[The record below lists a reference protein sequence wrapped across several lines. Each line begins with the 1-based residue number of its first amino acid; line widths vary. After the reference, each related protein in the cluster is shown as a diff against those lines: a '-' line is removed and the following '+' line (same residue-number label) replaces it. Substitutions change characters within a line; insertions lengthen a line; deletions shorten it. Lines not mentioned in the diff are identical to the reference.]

1 MKYKYP
7 HIRTVFRKIH
17 LTLVFE
23 YDVQS
28 KKGIVQRHK
37 KIHVELPF
45 RVDIN
50 SLWKMNKSVR
60 YCEVLYGIDFSNMKI
75 KEIKKLVT
83 PLLTDTFKKE
93 INHLKEMNP
102 EDFV

>member
-7 HIRTVFRKIH
+7 HISVSREIH

-37 KIHVELPF
+37 KIYVDLPF

-50 SLWKMNKSVR
+50 SLEKMNKSVK

-83 PLLTDTFKKE
+83 PLLTDIQKRS
-93 INHLKEMNP
+93 
-102 EDFV
+102 